1 LLRGQDLTDGVQK
14 FLMEGLVLA
23 LEVQHGH
30 RLGGSGGV
38 FRLIR

>member
-1 LLRGQDLTDGVQK
+1 LLRGQHRAKSLHE

-30 RLGGSGGV
+30 RLGG
-38 FRLIR
+38 